1 MGTETL
7 SRRSWGKANRVK
19 EEPSGNVVKAPVKTG
34 KGLGKPKRDV
44 VYYLTIRKPG
54 RQEEEHESVKD
65 LSLAEDAEKCE
76 NCQF

>member
-1 MGTETL
+1 MFGGTDWITERLEGTL
-7 SRRSWGKANRVK
+7 MN
-19 EEPSGNVVKAPVKTG
+19 PSTWTG
-34 KGLGKPKRDV
+34 KHKRDV

-54 RQEEEHESVKD
+54 GQEEEHESVKD

>member
-1 MGTETL
+1 MDN
-7 SRRSWGKANRVK
+7 GKA
-19 EEPSGNVVKAPVKTG
+19 GGDVVESFH
-34 KGLGKPKRDV
+34 LGKPKRDV

-76 NCQF
+76 SWQF